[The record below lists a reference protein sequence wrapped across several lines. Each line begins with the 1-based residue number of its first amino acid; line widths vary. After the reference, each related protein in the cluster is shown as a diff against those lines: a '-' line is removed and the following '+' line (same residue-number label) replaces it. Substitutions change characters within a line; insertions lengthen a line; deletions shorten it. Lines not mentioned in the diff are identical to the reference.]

1 MPFFFDKIE
10 SVKTWFNVLREIWSS
25 SIQMRP
31 LLRWC
36 SPFFKWWSLPANH
49 CQRRATGASG
59 GWYPCCTKAS
69 VNTKATIGSDTLDP
83 FAVSTNVPLHQAG
96 DGQKDNLAACYLFIL
111 LLFGEQ
117 LKHSVSFGCP
127 LLQDYSLLNLLAVFS
142 IILSQVSLPSCP
154 LTQRQIEGR
163 RQGERED
170 GYRQIEALRVP
181 SAWKWPPED

>member
-1 MPFFFDKIE
+1 MLHD
-10 SVKTWFNVLREIWSS
+10 SLRAYKS
-25 SIQMRP
+25 
-31 LLRWC
+31 
-36 SPFFKWWSLPANH
+36 N
-49 CQRRATGASG
+49 
-59 GWYPCCTKAS
+59 
-69 VNTKATIGSDTLDP
+69 SDTLETLRLQSPVALVHCFCFLNQTFTRNSKSAND
-83 FAVSTNVPLHQAG
+83 FAHHNTQSRAVSTNVPLHQAG

-111 LLFGEQ
+111 LLFWEQ
-117 LKHSVSFGCP
+117 LKRSVSFGCP
-127 LLQDYSLLNLLAVFS
+127 LLQDYSLLNLLAAFS